1 MKDANTQLLHDESLV
16 SKIYFIRGQK
26 VMLDRDLAELYGIE
40 TNVLKQAV
48 KRNISRFPSDFMFG
62 LMKPE
67 FENLRSQFVTS
78 SWGGTRYAPMA
89 FTEQGI
95 IMLSSVLGSQRA
107 VDVNI
112 RVVRLFIRLRE
123 IVSSNKEILQK
134 LTELEKRMDSTNA
147 DVQNIFAVLREL
159 VNPPQPSP
167 EPQREQIGY
176 KRNNKA

>member
-1 MKDANTQLLHDESLV
+1 MKDANTPLLPDEALIN
-16 SKIYFIRGQK
+16 KICFIRGQK

-40 TNVLKQAV
+40 TKVLKQAV
-48 KRNISRFPSDFMFG
+48 KRNISRFPSDFMFE
-62 LMKPE
+62 LTNTE

-78 SWGGTRYAPMA
+78 SWGGTRYVPMA

-134 LTELEKRMDSTNA
+134 LTELEKRMDATNE
-147 DVQNIFAVLREL
+147 DVRNIFAVLREL
-159 VNPPQPSP
+159 VNPPQSSP

-176 KRNNKA
+176 KRNNKV